1 MFERFTNDARMTV
14 RDARREALAA
24 GDDTIEAEHL
34 LLALA
39 GREKF
44 RVLGLDHD
52 RLAEALADEDR
63 RSLASVGVN
72 LGEIE
77 PPPPTRARR
86 EPRMAT
92 SSKLA
97 LHRALGA
104 AKRRGD
110 RHLDA
115 GHVLLGVL
123 SAEHGRAA
131 RALRIAEIDVDA
143 LRAQI

>member
-1 MFERFTNDARMTV
+1 MFERFTKDARATV

-39 GREKF
+39 VRDEF
-44 RVLGLDHD
+44 HALGLDRD
-52 RLAEALADEDR
+52 ALAQALAEENR

-72 LGEIE
+72 LEEIE
-77 PPPPTRARR
+77 PPAATRARR
-86 EPRMAT
+86 DPRFAT

-97 LHRALGA
+97 LHRALSA
-104 AKRRGD
+104 AQKRGD
-110 RHLDA
+110 RHLGA

-123 SAEHGRAA
+123 SAQHGRAA
-131 RALRIAEIDVDA
+131 RALRIAEIDVDS